1 MTRARWLLL
10 SVSLSTACSAPAA
23 HVGSSSAAARPAPT
37 PQPTASTV
45 VALPPPPP
53 ALVAALG
60 LSPVYVRFLDVETLP
75 ILGTA
80 KTSDYAL
87 RDAEFVVRKMIGHKP
102 EVLRAMAK
110 NRTRLVVMAPTELTT
125 DVPEHADLVP
135 RDYWDRRARGLGATD
150 ARPAVSCAEENLLD
164 LEGDPYSTESI
175 LVHEF
180 AHAIHEM
187 GLRTTD
193 PTFDA
198 RLEAAFDGA
207 RAKGLFAGTYASTN
221 EREYWAEGA
230 QSWFDTNRAN
240 DAEHGPIDTRAKLVE
255 YDPALAALLREVFGD
270 SPWRYQKISARSP
283 EDRAHLA
290 GFDPASRPRF
300 DWFTHAPDPG
310 VTPGGA
316 LAWITPGSEP
326 GKSMPSDVAT
336 SIVFENRRATEVEIF
351 WVDFAG
357 QEKSYQRLRA
367 GSTAAQSTFVGHV
380 WRVREGGNLV
390 GSVVGAPGEGRAV
403 IR

>member
-1 MTRARWLLL
+1 MD
-10 SVSLSTACSAPAA
+10 
-23 HVGSSSAAARPAPT
+23 
-37 PQPTASTV
+37 
-45 VALPPPPP
+45 ALPAPPP
-53 ALVAALG
+53 ALVASLG
-60 LSPVYVRFLDVETLP
+60 LSPVYVRYVDVETLP

-80 KTSDYAL
+80 KTSDWAL
-87 RDAEFVVRKMIGHKP
+87 REAEFVVRKMIGHRP
-102 EVLRAMAK
+102 DVLRAMAK

-150 ARPAVSCAEENLLD
+150 ARPAVSCAEENLLGLD
-164 LEGDPYSTESI
+164 GDPYASESI

-180 AHAIHEM
+180 SHAIHEM
-187 GLRTTD
+187 GLRSVD

-198 RLEAAFDGA
+198 RLKAAYENA

-240 DAEHGPIDTRAKLVE
+240 DAEHGPIDTREKLLA
-255 YDPALAALLREVFGD
+255 YDPTLSALLAEVFGD
-270 SPWRYQKISARSP
+270 AAWRYQKPAARSP

-290 GFDPASRPRF
+290 GFDPASRPKF
-300 DWFTHAPDPG
+300 QWFTRAPTPG
-310 VTPGGA
+310 TPAGGA
-316 LAWITPGSEP
+316 LAWITPGAEP
-326 GKSMPSDVAT
+326 PKSAEGGAAT
-336 SIVFENRRATEVEIF
+336 SIVFENRRAQEVEIF

-357 QEKSYQRLRA
+357 QERPYQRLRA
-367 GSTAAQSTFVGHV
+367 GATAAQPTFVGHV
-380 WRVREGGNLV
+380 WRVREAGALV

-403 IR
+403 VR